1 MVPFD
6 IVILAVAHCVG
17 LQVALELLVLWNL
30 GSSYQDQNNEDAKRI
45 RRENRLKTTFR
56 LKTAR
61 TFCMNRLPA
70 RHTSIA

>member
-6 IVILAVAHCVG
+6 VVILAVPHCVG
-17 LQVALELLVLWNL
+17 LQVALGLLVLWDL

-45 RRENRLKTTFR
+45 RRENWLKTTFR
-56 LKTAR
+56 R